1 MSISAGN
8 EWSYEVDDGVVVC
21 DQRGFDDASMDQ
33 LEEVMAQFDELA
45 SDDYVT
51 GSVTIMDEDANLDA
65 ETQSFLKQNSPTY
78 DRLGIERVALVSEGI
93 GGLAVKSLVELD
105 NTEIETFDE
114 RGVVGPRGVSD
125 ADGGPQERPA
135 HPRRIRS
142 TRQLWSVTHC
152 QLLPVAAVPT

>member
-33 LEEVMAQFDELA
+33 LEEMMARFDELA

-65 ETQSFLKQNSPTY
+65 ETQSFLRQNSPTY

-114 RGVVGPRGVSD
+114 R
-125 ADGGPQERPA
+125 A
-135 HPRRIRS
+135 
-142 TRQLWSVTHC
+142 
-152 QLLPVAAVPT
+152 AAVSWARGE